1 MSLHQAQIKAEALT
15 AIYCHED
22 REEIEILLE
31 EAKICLMTKSHEV
44 SNNTYHQEMC
54 FWVVINILC
63 CVRSLLIPITARSSP
78 SWNK

>member
-1 MSLHQAQIKAEALT
+1 MSLHQAQIKAEAGT
-15 AIYCHED
+15 DIYCHMD

-31 EAKICLMTKSHEV
+31 EARICLMTKSHEV

-63 CVRSLLIPITARSSP
+63 VRSLLIPITVRSSP